1 MGTSADVVMT
11 DKLGRRSGPRRQY
24 SIAEKRSMV
33 EQTHVPGAS
42 VPEIALR
49 HGVNANL
56 LSVWRRL
63 YEQGR
68 LIEGATSKRPALL
81 PVKVTTPTLLPS
93 EHAALPKPTPKTP
106 GVWIEVEFVGGQR
119 LRIRGR
125 VDRAMLRDLILALS
139 SR

>member
-1 MGTSADVVMT
+1 MGASAEVVMT

-33 EQTHVPGAS
+33 EETHVAGAS
-42 VPEIALR
+42 VPEVALR

-63 YEQGR
+63 HQEGR
-68 LIEGATSKRPALL
+68 LIEGATSKQVALL

-93 EHAALPKPTPKTP
+93 ERAAPRKPAEKSS
-106 GVWIEVEFVGGQR
+106 GVCIEIDFAGGQR

-125 VDRAMLRDLILALS
+125 IDRTLLKDLIVALS
-139 SR
+139 TR

>member
-1 MGTSADVVMT
+1 MGACADVVMT

-33 EQTHVPGAS
+33 EQTHAPGAS
-42 VPEIALR
+42 VPEVALR

-63 YEQGR
+63 HQQGR
-68 LIEGATSKRPALL
+68 LIEGTSSKQPALL
-81 PVKVTTPTLLPS
+81 PVKVSMPTLLPT
-93 EHAALPKPTPKTP
+93 EHVVAPKPAAKPP
-106 GVWIEVEFVGGQR
+106 GVWIEVEFAGGQR

-125 VDRAMLRDLILALS
+125 VDRGMLRDLILALS

>member
-1 MGTSADVVMT
+1 MGASTDVVTT

-42 VPEIALR
+42 VPAVAHR

-63 YEQGR
+63 YQQGH
-68 LIEGATSKRPALL
+68 LIEAASPEQPALL
-81 PVKVTTPTLLPS
+81 PVKVTTPTVLPT
-93 EHAALPKPTPKTP
+93 EHAAARKPAEKPP
-106 GVWIEVEFVGGQR
+106 GAWIEVEFTGGQR
-119 LRIRGR
+119 LRIHGR
-125 VDRAMLRDLILALS
+125 VDRAMLKDLILALS

>member
-1 MGTSADVVMT
+1 MGACADVVMT

-42 VPEIALR
+42 VPEVALR

-63 YEQGR
+63 YQQGCLTER
-68 LIEGATSKRPALL
+68 ATSKQPALL
-81 PVKVTTPTLLPS
+81 PVKVTTPTLLPT
-93 EHAALPKPTPKTP
+93 ERAASPKPA
-106 GVWIEVEFVGGQR
+106 V
-119 LRIRGR
+119 
-125 VDRAMLRDLILALS
+125 
-139 SR
+139 

>member
-1 MGTSADVVMT
+1 MGASADMVMT

-42 VPEIALR
+42 VPEVALR

-63 YEQGR
+63 YQEGR
-68 LIEGATSKRPALL
+68 LIEGATSKQPALL
-81 PVKVTTPTLLPS
+81 PVKVTTPTLLPT
-93 EHAALPKPTPKTP
+93 EHAAAPKPAEKPP
-106 GVWIEVEFVGGQR
+106 GVWIEVEFAGGQR

-125 VDRAMLRDLILALS
+125 VDRAMLKDLILALS